1 VRSSLPPARVRLA
14 GLEGI
19 LFDFD
24 GTLID
29 TTGLIL
35 ESFRVTAREFLDE
48 QPPDDVLL
56 AGVGIPLRTQM
67 EALSPGRGDEMVAF
81 YRAHNHAHHDEL
93 ARPYPH
99 VEEVLSELSVRGM
112 PMAVVTSKGRAA
124 VDLGVRMIG
133 LERHVQRVFTSDD
146 VEIHKPDPHPL
157 RHAAGELGLDLTR
170 CIYLGDSPH
179 DMAAARDGGAI
190 AVAALWGMFER
201 GRVLAERPDYALE
214 DIDELPALID
224 GDAER
229 FEC

>member
-1 VRSSLPPARVRLA
+1 MTSSLPPAGVRLA
-14 GLEGI
+14 ELEGI

-48 QPPDDVLL
+48 QPPDEVLL

-67 EALSPGRGDEMVAF
+67 ETLCPGRGDEMVTF

-99 VEEVLSELSVRGM
+99 VERVLSELAARGM
-112 PMAVVTSKGRAA
+112 PMAVVTSKGRVA
-124 VDLGVRMIG
+124 VGLGVRMIG
-133 LERHVQRVFTSDD
+133 LERYVPRVFTSDD
-146 VEIHKPDPHPL
+146 VEIHKPDPYPL
-157 RHAAGELGLDLTR
+157 RHAAGELGLELSR
-170 CIYLGDSPH
+170 CVYLGDSPH

-201 GRVLAERPDYALE
+201 ERVLAERPDYALA
-214 DIDELPALID
+214 DIDELFDLID
-224 GDAER
+224 GEADR
-229 FEC
+229 FAC